1 MEDPHDGL
9 TLFGP
14 LDAGKVHGIRAGVI
28 GTKDGVQRYRKWVK
42 RIQTPLYP
50 ARIQDAL
57 FRPVFPGFR
66 TVFGVP
72 WNSDGEIEI
81 FINAEELATT
91 LREQDRHHRVY
102 RTVDLFANR
111 ILQAKREEEIAVNVW
126 FVIIPP
132 DVEKYCRPMSKV
144 EFAVRTHAEGLIEG
158 GRSTTV
164 HQGAFSFRGG

>member
-1 MEDPHDGL
+1 M
-9 TLFGP
+9 
-14 LDAGKVHGIRAGVI
+14 
-28 GTKDGVQRYRKWVK
+28 
-42 RIQTPLYP
+42 
-50 ARIQDAL
+50 
-57 FRPVFPGFR
+57 
-66 TVFGVP
+66 P
-72 WNSDGEIEI
+72 WDSDGEIEI

-144 EFAVRTHAEGLIEG
+144 EFAVRTHAEGLMKEDAARRFIKEP
-158 GRSTTV
+158 SLFEEANLETV
-164 HQGAFSFRGG
+164 PFQFEPDFHNQQKARLLLHDAPIQI